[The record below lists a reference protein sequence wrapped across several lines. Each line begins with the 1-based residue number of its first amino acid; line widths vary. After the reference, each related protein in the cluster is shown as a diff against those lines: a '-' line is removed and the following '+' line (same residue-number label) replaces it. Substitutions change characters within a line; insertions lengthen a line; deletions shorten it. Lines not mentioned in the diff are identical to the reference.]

1 MIEKDKKKLIEEK
14 LNKISPVA
22 AGDYPVWILLAQYGK
37 IKKLILRCL
46 FIELVLEFGRL
57 MML

>member
-1 MIEKDKKKLIEEK
+1 MYNILK